1 MTKERRGAGRACVH
15 VKGAFCPG
23 LDVGCR
29 DPSDQNGGRM
39 TGVHTNRLA
48 VAAKN
53 SFALAVPN
61 AATRKQRKN
70 PALSVAGELD
80 A

>member
-1 MTKERRGAGRACVH
+1 
-15 VKGAFCPG
+15 
-23 LDVGCR
+23 
-29 DPSDQNGGRM
+29 M